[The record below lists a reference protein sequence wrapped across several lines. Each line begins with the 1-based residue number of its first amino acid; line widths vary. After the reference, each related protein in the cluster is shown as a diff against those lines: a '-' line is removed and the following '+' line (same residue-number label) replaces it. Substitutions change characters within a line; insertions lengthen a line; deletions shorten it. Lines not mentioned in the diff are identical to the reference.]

1 MTKRFTLTAVLT
13 FAFTTA
19 VLFAQMRFHAYGFS
33 GGA

>member
-1 MTKRFTLTAVLT
+1 MMKKVNLVAVLM

-19 VLFAQMRFHAYGFS
+19 LLLAQARFHAYGFS